1 MAQCT
6 MVSKILAALG
16 VLACVYG
23 LYSVVSTWKKTMEEL
38 ITWDVADADEFD
50 MVCEDPDVVMLY
62 YKKDDGDT
70 GSDATN
76 EKQCKEVYAG
86 ITVEFDQGT
95 VEYPKDVAVATAC
108 EKEQAENLMSMVKQK
123 KAVARYQDLSGR
135 RLDEAADYNM
145 AYSLVAAFTFYNK
158 TSDSEPAPECV
169 EGEYTVK
176 STKKNLYGIR
186 VIKKAAAAVVGL
198 IAIITAS
205 VGGVFSVCCGAIC
218 CCVSLCVCACSE
230 QPQARVIVA
239 PGMQMA

>member
-1 MAQCT
+1 

-23 LYSVVSTWKKTMEEL
+23 IYSVASTWTKTMEEL
-38 ITWDVADADEFD
+38 ITWDVADAGEFD
-50 MVCEDPDVVMLY
+50 MVCEMPDVVMLY

-76 EKQCKEVYAG
+76 VAECKEVYAG

-95 VEYPKDVAVATAC
+95 LEYSKDVAVATAC

-145 AYSLVAAFTFYNK
+145 AYSLVAGFTFYNK
-158 TSDSEPAPECV
+158 TSDSEDGVPVTDCV

-186 VIKKAAAAVVGL
+186 VLKKAGAAVVGL
-198 IAIITAS
+198 IAIIMAS
-205 VGGVFSVCCGAIC
+205 VGGAVSVCCGAIC

-230 QPQARVIVA
+230 QPQARIVVA